1 MFIAYRF
8 ILSLIPWLIVVWVD
22 SSRIVGCLIQSFT
35 HPEMM
40 LTGTVQLW
48 CIATKRFK
56 PTYLGCNISIG
67 IRNISNFFLARTR
80 RAHITIFQDILPN
93 GSDSHSSINL
103 SLSRYVQEPFNCIA
117 SLKNRLGRVCYRKKR
132 RSWNCRGEVRLV
144 HHLAAIRLLIN
155 EKIPYGLRATRVKS
169 SEELRRRHDE

>member
-1 MFIAYRF
+1 
-8 ILSLIPWLIVVWVD
+8 
-22 SSRIVGCLIQSFT
+22 
-35 HPEMM
+35 M

-93 GSDSHSSINL
+93 ASDSHSSINL

-144 HHLAAIRLLIN
+144 HHLAAIRLLITRKSHTAYVPPEWSQVKN
-155 EKIPYGLRATRVKS
+155 WEDGMTNKTKMPMTKTNVEDDDGVRWRTKLRGLFAAA
-169 SEELRRRHDE
+169 DA